1 MKNLR
6 VHQLAK
12 ELGMTN
18 AETVNLC
25 QKLGMP
31 VKSHSSSLNEA
42 YADMVRRRAKR
53 DGLTRNEPPAEPK
66 KKPAKKAAANTAFR
80 IDSTLSVNRDEWE
93 DDEVWIE
100 EEREAQRA
108 KHAVRKLLEP
118 YSDVAEWINPS
129 TLLGIALDSDDVHIQ
144 GMSIPDLLQS
154 LPRVRRSHYPEFF
167 GVNAIL
173 AHKIARDV
181 GIATGRSVKQL
192 GSKQRSALLEMLDEI
207 AFRRRNV
214 AGPSFP

>member
-31 VKSHSSSLNEA
+31 VNSHSSSLNEA
-42 YADMVRRRAKR
+42 YVDMVRRRAER
-53 DGLTRNEPPAEPK
+53 DGLTRNKQPAEPK
-66 KKPAKKAAANTAFR
+66 KRPAKEAAANMAFR
-80 IDSTLSVNRDEWE
+80 IDSTLSVNHDEWE
-93 DDEVWIE
+93 DDEVWSK

-118 YSDVAEWINPS
+118 YSDVAEWIDPS
-129 TLLGIALDSDDVHIQ
+129 TMLVIALDSDDVHIQ
-144 GMSIPDLLQS
+144 GMSIPDLLQA
-154 LPRVRRSHYPEFF
+154 LPKVRRSHYPEFF
-167 GVNAIL
+167 AVNEIL
-173 AHKIARDV
+173 AHRIAQDV
-181 GIATGRSVKQL
+181 GIAPGRKVRQL
-192 GSKQRSALLEMLDEI
+192 GSKQRSTLLKMLDEI
-207 AFRRRNV
+207 AFRRRNT